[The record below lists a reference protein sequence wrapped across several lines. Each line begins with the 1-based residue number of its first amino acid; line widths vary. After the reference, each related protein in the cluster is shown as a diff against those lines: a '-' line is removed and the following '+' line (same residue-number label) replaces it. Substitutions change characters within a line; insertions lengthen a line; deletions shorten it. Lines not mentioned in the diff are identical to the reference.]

1 MRTVVAKLNQKRQ
14 MPNKNNKSS
23 KSRGPG
29 SNSTNVLKII
39 KKSISIPLS
48 RLINISF
55 ANGTFPNVCKIRKVV
70 PIFKNESRLLGNNYR
85 LISLLS
91 KIVKIIEKFIH
102 ARLN

>member
-1 MRTVVAKLNQKRQ
+1 

-48 RLINISF
+48 RLINTSF
-55 ANGTFPNVCKIRKVV
+55 ANGTFPNVCKIR
-70 PIFKNESRLLGNNYR
+70 
-85 LISLLS
+85 
-91 KIVKIIEKFIH
+91 
-102 ARLN
+102 